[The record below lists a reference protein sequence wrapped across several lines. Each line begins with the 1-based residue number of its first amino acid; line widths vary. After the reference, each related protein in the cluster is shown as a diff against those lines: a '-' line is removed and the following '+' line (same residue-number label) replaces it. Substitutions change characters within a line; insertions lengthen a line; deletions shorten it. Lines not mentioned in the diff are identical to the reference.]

1 MRRVGLVLM
10 GIALVAPGCGLLM
23 ADTPAGPP
31 ESRVVVGSHGPSV
44 PPPLPRRRPR
54 PVADIS
60 GKWSGSWRGYDVMG
74 VVRNEDAT
82 ADLRQQ
88 GSRGTGRFVLHT
100 TGVAAGM
107 PIEVRNAGLTGL
119 PVQFEVSGNRV
130 AMRHELGSRLFAA
143 DLEVEGDRMLGRVR
157 GAEPEVRIVLTRV
170 RPPVAAAPGGSVA
183 AAPPGSGAAAP
194 PGSVAPEPPP
204 PPSSPPGSTLEP
216 ADSEPPTTEQ
226 PIAAAPAS
234 PPESA
239 PNEPA
244 RPGPNEFTGSA
255 AVKPIYF
262 DFNKY
267 AIRSDDAKILE
278 ANAEWLKKSAAML
291 VLIEG
296 HCDERGTIEYN
307 LALGERRAR
316 AARDYLISNGI
327 AAERISIVSFGAER
341 PVCTEGTEACW
352 SKNRR
357 AVFLLRPR

>member
-1 MRRVGLVLM
+1 MRRVGFVLM
-10 GIALVAPGCGLLM
+10 VIALVAPGCGLWM

-31 ESRVVVGSHGPSV
+31 ESGVFVGSHGASMR
-44 PPPLPRRRPR
+44 PPARRPR

-119 PVQFEVSGNRV
+119 PVQFEVSGGRV

-143 DLEVEGDRMLGRVR
+143 DFEVEGDRMLGRVR

-170 RPPVAAAPGGSVA
+170 RPSVAAAPGGSVA
-183 AAPPGSGAAAP
+183 TAPPGSVAAAA

-204 PPSSPPGSTLEP
+204 PPSSPPGPTLEP
-216 ADSEPPTTEQ
+216 ADSEPSTTEP

-234 PPESA
+234 PPEPTPA
-239 PNEPA
+239 EPA

-267 AIRSDDAKILE
+267 AIRPGDARILE
-278 ANAEWLKKSAAML
+278 ANAEWLRKSAAML

-341 PVCTEGTEACW
+341 PVCTEATEECW

>member
-10 GIALVAPGCGLLM
+10 VIALVAPGCGLLM

-44 PPPLPRRRPR
+44 PPPVPRRRPR
-54 PVADIS
+54 PVVDIS

-107 PIEVRNAGLTGL
+107 PIEVRNAGLTGV
-119 PVQFEVSGNRV
+119 PVQFEVSGSRV
-130 AMRHELGSRLFAA
+130 VIRHELGSRLFAA

-170 RPPVAAAPGGSVA
+170 RPPVAAASAGSVA
-183 AAPPGSGAAAP
+183 AAPPGS
-194 PGSVAPEPPP
+194 VAPAPPP
-204 PPSSPPGSTLEP
+204 PPSSPPGPTLEP
-216 ADSEPPTTEQ
+216 ADSEPPTTPQ

-234 PPESA
+234 PPESTLA
-239 PNEPA
+239 EPA
-244 RPGPNEFTGSA
+244 RPGPNEFAESA

-262 DFNKY
+262 DFDKY
-267 AIRSDDAKILE
+267 DIRPGDAKILE
-278 ANAEWLKKSAAML
+278 ANAEWLKKSAAIL

-316 AARDYLISNGI
+316 AARNYLISSGV

-341 PVCTEGTEACW
+341 PVCTEATEACW

-357 AVFLLRPR
+357 AVFLLGPR

>member
-1 MRRVGLVLM
+1 MR
-10 GIALVAPGCGLLM
+10 P
-23 ADTPAGPP
+23 PA
-31 ESRVVVGSHGPSV
+31 
-44 PPPLPRRRPR
+44 RRPR
-54 PVADIS
+54 PAADIS

-119 PVQFEVSGNRV
+119 PVQFEVSGSRV

-143 DLEVEGDRMLGRVR
+143 DFEVEGDRMLGRVR

-170 RPPVAAAPGGSVA
+170 RLPVAAASAGSVA
-183 AAPPGSGAAAP
+183 AAPPGSGAAAA

-204 PPSSPPGSTLEP
+204 PPSSPPGPTLEP
-216 ADSEPPTTEQ
+216 ADSEPSTTEP
-226 PIAAAPAS
+226 PISAAPAS
-234 PPESA
+234 PPEPTPA
-239 PNEPA
+239 EPG

-267 AIRSDDAKILE
+267 AIRPGDARILE
-278 ANAEWLKKSAAML
+278 ANAEWLRKSAAML

-341 PVCTEGTEACW
+341 PVCTEATEGCW

>member
-10 GIALVAPGCGLLM
+10 VVALVAPGCGLLM

-44 PPPLPRRRPR
+44 PPPLPRQRPR
-54 PVADIS
+54 PVVDIS

-100 TGVAAGM
+100 TGVAAGV
-107 PIEVRNAGLTGL
+107 PIEVRNAGLTGV
-119 PVQFEVSGNRV
+119 PVQFEVSGSRV
-130 AMRHELGSRLFAA
+130 VIRHELGSRLFAA

-170 RPPVAAAPGGSVA
+170 RPPVAAAPRGSVA
-183 AAPPGSGAAAP
+183 TAPPGSGAAAP
-194 PGSVAPEPPP
+194 PGSGAPEPPP
-204 PPSSPPGSTLEP
+204 PPSSPPGPTLEP
-216 ADSEPPTTEQ
+216 ADSEPSTTER

-234 PPESA
+234 PPEPTPA
-239 PNEPA
+239 EPA

-262 DFNKY
+262 DFDKY
-267 AIRSDDAKILE
+267 DIRPGDAKILA

-291 VLIEG
+291 VLLEG

-316 AARDYLISNGI
+316 AARNYLISSGV

-341 PVCTEGTEACW
+341 PVCTEATEECW

>member
-1 MRRVGLVLM
+1 MRRVGFVLM
-10 GIALVAPGCGLLM
+10 VIALVAPGCGLLM
-23 ADTPAGPP
+23 ADSPAGPP
-31 ESRVVVGSHGPSV
+31 DSGVFVGSHGASMR
-44 PPPLPRRRPR
+44 PPARRPR

-119 PVQFEVSGNRV
+119 PVQFEVSGSRV

-143 DLEVEGDRMLGRVR
+143 DFEVEGDRMLGRVR

-170 RPPVAAAPGGSVA
+170 RPSVAAAPGGSVA
-183 AAPPGSGAAAP
+183 TAPPGSVAAAA

-204 PPSSPPGSTLEP
+204 PPSSPPGPTLEP
-216 ADSEPPTTEQ
+216 ADSEPSTTEP

-234 PPESA
+234 PPEPTPA
-239 PNEPA
+239 ERA

-267 AIRSDDAKILE
+267 AIRPGDARILE
-278 ANAEWLKKSAAML
+278 ANAEWLRKSAAML

-341 PVCTEGTEACW
+341 PVCTEATEECW

>member
-1 MRRVGLVLM
+1 MRRVGFVLM
-10 GIALVAPGCGLLM
+10 VIALVAPGCGLWM

-31 ESRVVVGSHGPSV
+31 ESGVFVGSHGASMR
-44 PPPLPRRRPR
+44 PPARRPR
-54 PVADIS
+54 PAADIS

-119 PVQFEVSGNRV
+119 PVQFEVSGSRV

-143 DLEVEGDRMLGRVR
+143 DFEVEGDRMLGRVR

-170 RPPVAAAPGGSVA
+170 RPSVAAAPGGSVA
-183 AAPPGSGAAAP
+183 TAPPGSIAAAA

-204 PPSSPPGSTLEP
+204 PPSSPPGPTLEP
-216 ADSEPPTTEQ
+216 ADSEPSTTEP

-234 PPESA
+234 PPEPTPA
-239 PNEPA
+239 EPG

-267 AIRSDDAKILE
+267 AIRPGDARILE
-278 ANAEWLKKSAAML
+278 ANAEWLRKSAAML

-341 PVCTEGTEACW
+341 PVCTEATEECW